1 MRHVEKVRFDSGA
14 ERLLHDMPSNSDQ
27 KQPPL
32 RGGRPGRWRRRILL
46 AAIIIALLPLLVIG
60 LVKTGVIAPL
70 IENRA
75 IAALNAALPDNLT
88 ADIGGSEVIAER
100 FGGIAVNL
108 DKFSVRETLSGRDIL
123 EVGRT
128 TIGVKTMSVLRGS
141 PQVDKIALS
150 GVRFTLPAARGDDG
164 GPIPQVA
171 SIESALSRLLDSVNM
186 LFERTTINGLRV
198 NVDIADMTVVGAG
211 EDILV
216 RNAVIVARPGQR
228 AIEADVEIEGHHS
241 QLVGVLQRS
250 PSGALTTR
258 FRMDGVPLAAGRMR
272 TVFSAVTADHEP
284 GAASDPLLANLSV
297 NARRLRGD
305 NPDQMSISVE
315 PVDYSLKLD
324 NGDFV
329 PVSGRFNFDWKP
341 VTKVLSLREST
352 LRIGRSSAV
361 VTGGLRDAPGS
372 SDPQAPV
379 YEFEALTND
388 GVSNP
393 ADSPE
398 RGIKFR
404 AKVNGTFSP
413 TQRLIDVS
421 HIEVSSEAGN
431 FEGAGTFDLAT
442 TTPTAIFAIS
452 IEDFALAGVKQF
464 WPAPVARAA
473 RRWVMSNLAGGR
485 VVKGDFLIAEP
496 LRRRIPGTDR
506 TLEGDSELS
515 LDVEGVRFDV
525 TGNIPPVRDAKGRLE
540 VKGGETIVTLDRG
553 TTYLPSG
560 RTAEVSNGT
569 MTIHRPEPDDLI
581 HVDLDVFVSGTAD
594 ALGELIS
601 YRPISAQQ
609 YRDYEPDELSG
620 LADARVTMRFVLNP
634 RDDTPPPEWNV
645 ILDIKDAAIST
656 PFEGRMLSEMEG
668 RIVIDRTQA
677 DIDVKGKIDGVP
689 ANIVMVQPFGGGIA
703 QSSRDIVL
711 NLTDE
716 DRKRIASGLDTL
728 VFGTTP
734 VNVKSGEE
742 GEPMAVEAD
751 LSGAKLSLPWIGWS
765 KGRGIDAKTSFDL
778 VLSDDETRINE
789 FKLNGPSFS
798 AEGDITVGEDGLQS
812 ARFAKVKLNEGDDV
826 SVDVVAKGNG
836 FLVDVTGKSFDAR
849 ALIRH
854 VRETLKSK
862 DQEEGVPV
870 ELNASIAKVTGF
882 GDEYLRDVKV
892 HMLYDGSDVT
902 EVTTTAMT
910 RSGFPVSVAL
920 KGAAAKRTIKG
931 ESLDAGEILRFL
943 DVYGQIRGGIMNL
956 SLKAISEDTLTGTA
970 DMTDFR
976 IFNEPRL
983 NALVSTKSGGEA
995 SLKEAIK
1002 RDIDTREVVF
1012 DRSSATL
1019 TISPNRL
1026 DIKDGAIRGPLV
1038 GSTFR
1043 GTLYDKN
1050 DQMRIAGTFMPAY
1063 AANSL
1068 LPGIPILG
1076 LVLGNGRDKALI
1088 GVTYLLEG
1096 DMKKPKITV
1105 NPLSAIAPGVFRSI
1119 FEFR

>member
-1 MRHVEKVRFDSGA
+1 MVV
-14 ERLLHDMPSNSDQ
+14 
-27 KQPPL
+27 
-32 RGGRPGRWRRRILL
+32 
-46 AAIIIALLPLLVIG
+46 AAIVIALLPLLVIG

-75 IAALNAALPDNLT
+75 IAALNAALPDDLT
-88 ADIGGSEVIAER
+88 ADIGSSEVVAER
-100 FGGIAVNL
+100 FDGIAVNL
-108 DKFSVRETLSGRDIL
+108 DQFSVRETLSGRDIL

-150 GVRFTLPAARGDDG
+150 GVRFTVPAAAGDDG
-164 GPIPQVA
+164 GPMPRIA
-171 SIESALSRLLDSVNM
+171 SIETGLSRLLDSVNM

-198 NVDIADMTVVGAG
+198 NIEIADMTVVGAG
-211 EDILV
+211 QDILV

-228 AIEADVEIEGHHS
+228 AVEADVEIEGHHT

-250 PSGALTTR
+250 PSGALTAR

-272 TVFSAVTADHEP
+272 TVFSAVTSDHEP

-361 VTGGLRDAPGS
+361 VTGGLRDAPNS

-413 TQRLIDVS
+413 TERLIDVS

-431 FEGAGTFDLAT
+431 FEGAGTFDLAS

-452 IEDFALAGVKQF
+452 IKDFALAGVKQF

-496 LRRRIPGTDR
+496 LRRRIPGTDKM
-506 TLEGDSELS
+506 LEGDSELS

-525 TGNIPPVRDAKGRLE
+525 TGNSPPVRDAKGRLE
-540 VKGGETIVTLDRG
+540 VKGGETIVTLDSG

-560 RTAEVSNGT
+560 RTAAVSNGT
-569 MTIHRPEPDDLI
+569 MTIHRPEVDDLI

-634 RDDTPPPEWNV
+634 REDTPPPEWNV

-689 ANIVMVQPFGGGIA
+689 ANIVMVQPFGGGVT

-711 NLTDE
+711 NLTDD

-734 VNVKSGEE
+734 VSVTSGEE

-765 KGRGIDAKTSFDL
+765 KGSGIDARTSFDL

-789 FKLNGPSFS
+789 FKLDGPSFS
-798 AEGDITVGEDGLQS
+798 AEGDITVGKDGLQN
-812 ARFAKVKLNEGDDV
+812 ARFAKVKLNEGDNV
-826 SVDVVAKGNG
+826 SVDVEAKGKG
-836 FLVDVTGKSFDAR
+836 FLVNVTGKSFDAR

-862 DQEEGVPV
+862 DQEKGVPV

-943 DVYGQIRGGIMNL
+943 DIYGQIRGGIMNL
-956 SLKAISEDTLTGTA
+956 SLKAVGEDTLTGTA

-1019 TISPNRL
+1019 TISPSRL

-1050 DQMRIAGTFMPAY
+1050 DRMRIAGTFMPAY

-1076 LVLGNGRDKALI
+1076 LVLGNGRDRALI

-1096 DMKKPKITV
+1096 DTKKPKITV

>member
-1 MRHVEKVRFDSGA
+1 
-14 ERLLHDMPSNSDQ
+14 MPSNADQ
-27 KQPPL
+27 KQPPV
-32 RGGRPGRWRRRILL
+32 RGGRPGRWRRRIFFI
-46 AAIIIALLPLLVIG
+46 AIFIAILPLLIIG

-88 ADIGGSEVIAER
+88 ADIGSSEVVAER

-108 DKFSVRETLSGRDIL
+108 DKFAVREALSGEDIL

-141 PQVDKIALS
+141 PQVEKIALS
-150 GVRFTLPAARGDDG
+150 GVRFSLPSGGGEDG
-164 GPIPQVA
+164 GPAPKIA
-171 SIESALSRLLDSVNM
+171 SIETGLARLLDSVNM
-186 LFERTTINGLRV
+186 LFDRTTINGLRV
-198 NVDIADMTVVGAG
+198 NVEIADMTLAGAG
-211 EDILV
+211 QDILV
-216 RNAVIVARPGQR
+216 RNAVIVARSGQR

-241 QLVGVLQRS
+241 KLVGVLQRS
-250 PSGALTTR
+250 PSGALTAR
-258 FRMDGVPLAAGRMR
+258 LRLDGVPLAAGRMR
-272 TVFSAVTADHEP
+272 TLFSAVSADHLP
-284 GAASDPLLANLSV
+284 DATSDPLLANLV
-297 NARRLRGD
+297 INARRLRGD

-329 PVSGRFNFDWKP
+329 PVSGQFNFDWKP
-341 VTKVLSLREST
+341 ATKVLSLREST

-361 VTGGLRDAPGS
+361 VTGGVRDAAAS
-372 SDPQAPV
+372 ADTDAPL
-379 YEFEALTND
+379 YEFEALTNE
-388 GVSNP
+388 GISNP

-398 RGIKFR
+398 RGIRFR
-404 AKVNGTFSP
+404 AKISGTWSP
-413 TQRLIDVS
+413 SDRLIDLS

-431 FEGAGTFDLAT
+431 FEGAGTFDLEAA
-442 TTPTAIFAIS
+442 TPTAIFAIS
-452 IEDFALAGVKQF
+452 IEDFALSGVKQF

-506 TLEGDSELS
+506 TLEGDTELS
-515 LDVEGVRFDV
+515 LEVEGVRFDV
-525 TGNIPPVRDAKGRLE
+525 TGNIPPVRDAKGRIE
-540 VKGGETIVTLDRG
+540 VKGGETIVTLDSG
-553 TTYLPSG
+553 TAYLPSG
-560 RTAEVSNGT
+560 RTAAASNGIL
-569 MTIHRPEPDDLI
+569 TIHRPEDGDLV
-581 HVDLDVFVSGTAD
+581 HADLDVFVSGTAD

-609 YRDYEPDELSG
+609 YRDYKPAELSG
-620 LADARVTMRFVLNP
+620 HADARVTMRFVLNP
-634 RDDTPPPEWNV
+634 REDTPPPEWNV
-645 ILDIKDAAIST
+645 ILDLDDAAIST
-656 PFEGRMLSEMEG
+656 PFEGRMLSGMRG
-668 RIVIDRTQA
+668 RITIDRTQA
-677 DIDVKGKIDGVP
+677 DINVSGEIDGVP
-689 ANIVMVQPFGGGIA
+689 ADIVMVQPFGGVS

-711 NLTDE
+711 KLTDD
-716 DRKRIASGLDTL
+716 DRKRIAPGLDTL
-728 VFGTTP
+728 VFGVTP

-751 LSGAKLSLPWIGWS
+751 LSEAKLSLPWIGWS
-765 KGRGIDAKTSFDL
+765 KGSGIDAKTNFDL
-778 VLSDDETRINE
+778 VLSDDETRISD
-789 FKLNGPSFS
+789 FKLDGPSFS
-798 AEGDITVGEDGLQS
+798 AEGDITVSKDGLQD
-812 ARFAKVKLNEGDDV
+812 ARFAKVRLNKGDDV
-826 SVDVVAKGNG
+826 AVDVEAKGKG
-836 FLVDVTGKSFDAR
+836 FLVNVTGKSFDAR

-854 VRETLKSK
+854 VREELKAK
-862 DQEEGVPV
+862 NHEEGVPV
-870 ELNASIAKVTGF
+870 ELNASIAKVIGF

-892 HMLYDGSDVT
+892 HMVYDGSDIV
-902 EVTTTAMT
+902 EVTASAST
-910 RSGFPVSVAL
+910 RSGFPLSVAL
-920 KGAAAKRTIKG
+920 KGASAKRTIKG

-956 SLKAISEDTLTGTA
+956 SLKAIGENTLTGTA
-970 DMTDFR
+970 DLTDFR
-976 IFNEPRL
+976 IFDEPRL
-983 NALVSTKSGGEA
+983 NSLVSSKADGGS

-1012 DRSSATL
+1012 DRASATL
-1019 TISPNRL
+1019 TISPYRL

-1076 LVLGNGRDKALI
+1076 LVLGNGRDRALI

-1096 DMKKPKITV
+1096 DMKKPRITV

>member
-1 MRHVEKVRFDSGA
+1 MRHVEKVRFGSGA
-14 ERLLHDMPSNSDQ
+14 ERLLHDMPSNGDRNE
-27 KQPPL
+27 PPL
-32 RGGRPGRWRRRILL
+32 RGGRPGRWRRRILV
-46 AAIIIALLPLLVIG
+46 AAIFIALLPLLVIG

-75 IAALNAALPDNLT
+75 IAALNAALPDDLT
-88 ADIGGSEVIAER
+88 ADIGSSEVVAER

-108 DKFSVRETLSGRDIL
+108 DKFAVRETLSGRDIL

-141 PQVDKIALS
+141 PQVEKIALS
-150 GVRFTLPAARGDDG
+150 GVRFAVPAAGGDDG
-164 GPIPQVA
+164 GQMPRIA
-171 SIESALSRLLDSVNM
+171 SIETGLSRLLDSVNM

-198 NVDIADMTVVGAG
+198 DVEIADMTVVGAG
-211 EDILV
+211 QDILV

-241 QLVGVLQRS
+241 ELVGVLQRS
-250 PSGALTTR
+250 PSGALTAR
-258 FRMDGVPLAAGRMR
+258 LRVDGVPLAAGRMR
-272 TVFSAVTADHEP
+272 TVFSAVTSDHLP

-297 NARRLRGD
+297 SARRLRGD

-315 PVDYSLKLD
+315 PVDYALKLD

-329 PVSGRFNFDWKP
+329 PVSGRFNLDWKP
-341 VTKVLSLREST
+341 ATKVLSLREST
-352 LRIGRSSAV
+352 LRIGRSSAI
-361 VTGGLRDAPGS
+361 VTGGIRDVAASADAPS
-372 SDPQAPV
+372 PL

-404 AKVNGTFSP
+404 AKVSGTFSP
-413 TQRLIDVS
+413 TERLIDLS

-431 FEGAGTFDLAT
+431 FEGAGTFDLAEM
-442 TTPTAIFAIS
+442 TPTAIFAIS

-506 TLEGDSELS
+506 TLEGDTELS

-525 TGNIPPVRDAKGRLE
+525 TGNIPPVRDAKGRIE
-540 VKGGETIVTLDRG
+540 VKGGETIVTLDSG
-553 TTYLPSG
+553 TAYLPSG
-560 RTAEVSNGT
+560 RTAAASNGT
-569 MTIHRPEPDDLI
+569 LTIHRPDANDLV

-620 LADARVTMRFVLNP
+620 LADARVTMQFVLNP
-634 RDDTPPPEWNV
+634 REDTPPLEWNV
-645 ILDIKDAAIST
+645 ILDLKDAAIST
-656 PFEGRMLSEMEG
+656 PFEGRMLSEMDG

-677 DIDVKGKIDGVP
+677 DIDVSGKIDGVP
-689 ANIVMVQPFGGGIA
+689 ANIVMVQPFGGVS

-711 NLTDE
+711 NLTDD

-734 VNVKSGEE
+734 VSVKSGEE

-751 LSGAKLSLPWIGWS
+751 LSRAKLSLPWIGWS
-765 KGRGIDAKTSFDL
+765 KGSGIDAKTSFDL

-789 FKLNGPSFS
+789 FKLDGPSFS
-798 AEGDITVGEDGLQS
+798 AEGDITVGKDGLQN
-812 ARFAKVKLNEGDDV
+812 ARFAKVKLNKGDDV
-826 SVDVVAKGNG
+826 AVDVEAKGKG
-836 FLVDVTGKSFDAR
+836 FLVNVTGKSFDAR

-854 VRETLKSK
+854 VRETLKAK
-862 DQEEGVPV
+862 EHEEGVPV
-870 ELNASIAKVTGF
+870 ELNASIGKVTGF

-892 HMLYDGSDVT
+892 RMQYDGSDVV
-902 EVTTTAMT
+902 EVTATAMT
-910 RSGFPVSVAL
+910 RSGFPISVAL
-920 KGAAAKRTIKG
+920 KGAAAKRTIRG

-943 DVYGQIRGGIMNL
+943 DIYGQVRGGIMNL
-956 SLKAISEDTLTGTA
+956 SLKAVGEDTLTGTA

-976 IFNEPRL
+976 IFDEPRL
-983 NALVSTKSGGEA
+983 NALVSSKSDGGA
-995 SLKEAIK
+995 SLNEAIR
-1002 RDIDTREVVF
+1002 RDIDTREVEF
-1012 DRSSATL
+1012 DRASATL
-1019 TISPNRL
+1019 TISPYRL

-1050 DQMRIAGTFMPAY
+1050 DRMRIAGTFMPAY

-1076 LVLGNGRDKALI
+1076 LVLGNGRDRALI